1 MTKFKTV
8 VLRLIK
14 LHLISATIFGFI
26 AGYAQ
31 SVETSSPAIRAVLFF
46 SPTCQHCVYVKEEV
60 LPPLIARYGSRL
72 QIALVNTT
80 TQTGHELF
88 LTACM
93 KHGLLRLSV
102 PLLIVGNTAMV
113 GSDEIPQKFPDLIE
127 KHLEAG
133 GVDWP
138 NIAGLSAMLAA
149 NPASSAETSQLSQP
163 PVAETPAVPIE
174 SAASNAKSS
183 STPSPA
189 LPAMAIEGAT
199 IPNKAPEPHTTA
211 VEPNSK
217 PSQAPSSGLS
227 KRGSMGQAQKYPDT
241 ASIPQ
246 APASETSNAGT
257 THPPS
262 AIRTEPSGIIDLT
275 AGEAEMGMI
284 DRLKRDIY
292 GNGLAIFVL
301 AGMVMTILLS
311 PVILR
316 KSAIPTTPEMKPRY
330 DWLIPI
336 LALAG
341 LGVAAYLSNVE
352 VRQVEAVCGPIGD
365 CNTVNQS
372 RYSRLFGVLPI
383 GVLGLFGFLA
393 ILTAWGL
400 RRWGSGKISLWAS
413 VGILGMTA
421 FGTFFSIYLTFLE
434 PFVIGATCL
443 WCLSSAVIMTSLF
456 VLALKPGRQAWSTLS

>member
-1 MTKFKTV
+1 M
-8 VLRLIK
+8 RLIK
-14 LHLISATIFGFI
+14 LLLIGAIIFGFI

-31 SVETSSPAIRAVLFF
+31 SAETSSPAIRAVLFF
-46 SPTCQHCVYVKEEV
+46 SPTCQHCAYVKEEV

-113 GSDEIPQKFPDLIE
+113 GSDEIPQKFPNLIE
-127 KHLEAG
+127 KHLAAG

-138 NIAGLSAMLAA
+138 NFAGLGAMLAA
-149 NPASSAETSQLSQP
+149 NPASSAEAAQLSQP
-163 PVAETPAVPIE
+163 PVAKTPAVPIE
-174 SAASNAKSS
+174 SAAGNAKSS
-183 STPSPA
+183 ATPSPA
-189 LPAMAIEGAT
+189 LPEIATESAAM
-199 IPNKAPEPHTTA
+199 PNKAPEPHTTA
-211 VEPNSK
+211 VEPNPK
-217 PSQAPSSGLS
+217 PLQSPSSGLS
-227 KRGSMGQAQKYPDT
+227 KRASMGQAQKYPDI

-257 THPPS
+257 MHPPS
-262 AIRTEPSGIIDLT
+262 AVRKEPSGIIDLT
-275 AGEAEMGMI
+275 AGEAEMGI
-284 DRLKRDIY
+284 TDRLKRDIY
-292 GNGLAIFVL
+292 GNCLAISVL
-301 AGMVMTILLS
+301 AGMIMTILFS
-311 PVILR
+311 PVMLR
-316 KSAIPTTPEMKPRY
+316 KSAIPAIPEMKPRY

-372 RYSRLFGVLPI
+372 RYAKLFGVFPI
-383 GVLGLFGFLA
+383 GVLGMFGFLA

-421 FGTFFSIYLTFLE
+421 SGTLFSIYLTFLE

-456 VLALKPGRQAWSTLS
+456 VLALKPGCQAWLMLI